1 MLFFCLSKD
10 KDVVQ
15 IDDYVSFMH
24 KFPEC
29 FVHVTLEGCRGV
41 GETKEHDRW
50 LEESLISSESCLPL
64 ITFLDPDVI
73 ITPSDIKFG
82 KEARVLGLVNEFLDQ
97 WQGVLVLDR
106 HVIELS
112 VILNWS

>member
-10 KDVVQ
+10 KDVIQ
-15 IDDYVSFMH
+15 IDDYMSFMH
-24 KFPEC
+24 KPLEGFIYL
-29 FVHVTLEGCRGV
+29 TLECGRGV
-41 GETKEHDRW
+41 GETKEYDRW
-50 LEESLISSESCLPL
+50 FEESLISPESCLPL
-64 ITFLDPDVI
+64 ITFLNPDVI
-73 ITPSDIKFG
+73 IAPLDIKFG
-82 KEARVLGLVNEFLDQ
+82 KEAWVLGLVNEFLDQ

>member
-1 MLFFCLSKD
+1 MSCLGED
-10 KDVVQ
+10 EDVVEV
-15 IDDYVSFMH
+15 DNDVSCMYQLIKNMIH
-24 KFPEC
+24 KSLEC
-29 FVHVTLEGCRGV
+29 SRGV
-41 GETKEHDRW
+41 GKPKEHDHW
-50 LEESLISSESCLPL
+50 FEESLISPESCLPL

-82 KEARVLGLVNEFLDQ
+82 EEALVLGLVNEFLDQ

-106 HVIELS
+106 HVIELL